1 MPYCRRCGAKLEET
15 ARFCH
20 VCGTPVAPVAS
31 VVNTQPTA
39 PTRRRPVYF
48 LPVTIL
54 VAVLLTA
61 LFISALFF
69 LPINP
74 VRFNQTNEVPK
85 SNVNNLFLQLQTD
98 VANVN
103 IFSQNLPG
111 NMAVLNVTATG
122 NVGLL
127 DDPNQ
132 AVNVTFSHQTT
143 TNSEVLLAKVSRTT
157 IWQISYSLKVNC
169 DVYIDPSAN
178 LTLHI
183 NSDVGNV
190 VMDAGTGAS
199 LQILDLQTETGNI
212 DCTLSKGVIIAGGI
226 SLRTATGSV
235 QFRMDEEDVINGAYV
250 NLQSTTGSVN
260 LDLTASQRLSSNVTV
275 NARTTTG
282 TVNLFM
288 VIEHD
293 VGAKIESET
302 DTGGI
307 RVDVKSFS
315 GNQSPLQSNNY
326 PATSNFLV
334 NLRTKTGEININ
346 AAYGASTILN

>member
-20 VCGTPVAPVAS
+20 VCGTPVAPVAPMAD
-31 VVNTQPTA
+31 TRPTA
-39 PTRRRPVYF
+39 PTRRRPVYL

-54 VAVLLTA
+54 VAVLITA

-69 LPINP
+69 LPFNP
-74 VRFNQTNEVPK
+74 VHFNQTNEVPK
-85 SNVNNLFLQLQTD
+85 SDVNNLFLQLQTD

-111 NMAVLNVTATG
+111 NMAVINVTATG

-127 DDPNQ
+127 DDPNR

-143 TNSEVLLAKVSRTT
+143 KNSEVLLAKVSRTT

-178 LTLHI
+178 LTLYV
-183 NSDVGNV
+183 NSEVGDIV
-190 VMDAGTGAS
+190 IDAGTGAS
-199 LQILDLQTETGNI
+199 LQFVDLRTETGNI
-212 DCTLSKGVIIAGGI
+212 DCTLSKGMIIAGDI
-226 SLRTATGSV
+226 SLRTATGSM
-235 QFRMDEEDVINGAYV
+235 QFRMDEEDAINGALI

-260 LDLTASQRLSSNVTV
+260 IDLTATQRLSSNATV
-275 NARTTTG
+275 NAQTTTG
-282 TVNLFM
+282 AVNLFM

-293 VGAKIESET
+293 VGARIESET

-326 PATSNFLV
+326 PATSNFIVKLHT
-334 NLRTKTGEININ
+334 NTGGININ
-346 AAYGASTILN
+346 AEYGSSTILN